1 MPYPSL
7 RRELP
12 ALGLWL
18 WEWMRLEL
26 KNGVLYQLRN
36 EQTQMKHQLMLP
48 VELRP
53 IVLKSL
59 HDDLGHLG
67 IEQTLNPVR
76 SRFYWPKM
84 SLEVEQ
90 KIKICEQCLSW
101 KTLPHRAA
109 VEQQLSNPLLIIQ
122 KSLFQ
127 IQWSPLVYGV
137 KAYLLTQVCWK
148 VILFGMNPLW
158 RVQACGWR
166 STCLLRSVI

>member
-1 MPYPSL
+1 
-7 RRELP
+7 
-12 ALGLWL
+12 
-18 WEWMRLEL
+18 MRLEL

-90 KIKICEQCLSW
+90 KIKICEQCLS
-101 KTLPHRAA
+101 
-109 VEQQLSNPLLIIQ
+109 
-122 KSLFQ
+122 
-127 IQWSPLVYGV
+127 
-137 KAYLLTQVCWK
+137 
-148 VILFGMNPLW
+148 
-158 RVQACGWR
+158 
-166 STCLLRSVI
+166 